1 MSTRR
6 QFIGAVAAG
15 LAGLAAPARG
25 QAPAGLDGWPARSVR
40 VISPTGTGGPGQ
52 NFRLYAEQLKDT
64 FGQSFVLENMPGGS
78 GAIGSMTVARAAP
91 DGHTLLLASNSHIV
105 LAPLVLTNS
114 PVNVKRDY
122 AAIALMFTFPF
133 LLVVNPTL
141 PVRTL
146 RDLVAYAKARP
157 NELNYGSPGV
167 GTGGHLV
174 TELLV
179 KRTGI
184 DAVHIPYQGT
194 TQQLLAA
201 AAGTLQFTFDTVGN
215 ARGLV
220 DAGKVIPLAVTGAQ
234 RASAA
239 PDVPTLKDLVTYA
252 KARPNELNYGSPGVG
267 TGGHLVTELLVK
279 RTGIDAVHI
288 PYQGTTQQLLAA
300 AAGTLQF
307 TFDTVGNA
315 RGLVDAGKVIP
326 LAVTGAQRASAAP
339 GVPTL
344 KELGYDGFDDLFVA
358 NGLLAPT
365 GTSPAVIKAL
375 NREMVRMNTSG
386 PIREKLLDASYE
398 PGTLSPEAY
407 GAMIDRE
414 LKLWGDV
421 VQETGVRVK
430 A

>member
-1 MSTRR
+1 MPTRR
-6 QFIGAVAAG
+6 QFMAV
-15 LAGLAAPARG
+15 LAGSLAGASTAARA
-25 QAPAGLDGWPARSVR
+25 QAPAAGPATVSGWPARSVR
-40 VISPTGTGGPGQ
+40 VISPTGSGGPGQ

-78 GAIGSMTVARAAP
+78 GALGCMAVARSAP

-114 PVNVKRDY
+114 PVIVKRDY
-122 AAIALMFTFPF
+122 TPIALMFTFPF
-133 LLVVNPTL
+133 LLVVNPEL

-146 RDLVAYAKARP
+146 AELVAYAKARP
-157 NELNYGSPGV
+157 GQLNYGSPGV
-167 GTGGHLV
+167 CTGGHLV

-184 DAVHIPYQGT
+184 DAVHVPYQAT

-220 DAGKVIPLAVTGAQ
+220 DAGKVNPLAVTGAR

-239 PDVPTLKDLVTYA
+239 PDVPTLK
-252 KARPNELNYGSPGVG
+252 
-267 TGGHLVTELLVK
+267 
-279 RTGIDAVHI
+279 
-288 PYQGTTQQLLAA
+288 
-300 AAGTLQF
+300 
-307 TFDTVGNA
+307 
-315 RGLVDAGKVIP
+315 
-326 LAVTGAQRASAAP
+326 
-339 GVPTL
+339 
-344 KELGYDGFDDLFVA
+344 ELGCDGFDDLFVA
-358 NGLLAPT
+358 NGLLAPA
-365 GTSPAVIKAL
+365 GTSPAVIAAL
-375 NREMVRMNTSG
+375 NREMVRMNTGG
-386 PIREKLLDASYE
+386 PIREKLIDASYE
-398 PGTLSPEAY
+398 PGTLSPQDY

>member
-1 MSTRR
+1 MPTRR
-6 QFIGAVAAG
+6 QVIGALAG
-15 LAGLAAPARG
+15 GVAGLAAPARA
-25 QAPAGLDGWPARSVR
+25 QAPAVPTTIDGWPARSVR

-78 GAIGSMTVARAAP
+78 GAIGSMTVARSAP

-122 AAIALMFTFPF
+122 APIALIFTFPF
-133 LLVVNPTL
+133 LLVVNPEL

-146 RDLVAYAKARP
+146 KELVAYAKARP
-157 NELNYGSPGV
+157 GQLNYGSPGV

-184 DAVHIPYQGT
+184 EAVHVPYQAT

-220 DAGKVIPLAVTGAQ
+220 EGGKVIALAVTGAR

-239 PDVPTLKDLVTYA
+239 PDVPTLK
-252 KARPNELNYGSPGVG
+252 
-267 TGGHLVTELLVK
+267 
-279 RTGIDAVHI
+279 
-288 PYQGTTQQLLAA
+288 
-300 AAGTLQF
+300 
-307 TFDTVGNA
+307 
-315 RGLVDAGKVIP
+315 
-326 LAVTGAQRASAAP
+326 
-339 GVPTL
+339 
-344 KELGYDGFDDLFVA
+344 ELGYEGFDDLFVA
-358 NGLLAPT
+358 NGLLAPA

-375 NREMVRMNTSG
+375 NREMVRMNASG
-386 PIREKLLDASYE
+386 PIREKLLQASYE
-398 PGTLSPEAY
+398 PGTLSPEEY

>member
-1 MSTRR
+1 MPTRR
-6 QFIGAVAAG
+6 QFLGAIAGAVTGSGAAARAQAPG
-15 LAGLAAPARG
+15 AAPATI
-25 QAPAGLDGWPARSVR
+25 DGWPARTVR

-52 NFRLYAEQLKDT
+52 NFRLYADQLKDT

-78 GAIGSMTVARAAP
+78 GAIGSMAVARSAP

-122 AAIALMFTFPF
+122 APIALMFTFPF
-133 LLVVNPTL
+133 LLVVNPEL
-141 PVRTL
+141 PVRSL
-146 RDLVAYAKARP
+146 KELVAYAKARP
-157 NELNYGSPGV
+157 GQLNYGSPGV

-184 DAVHIPYQGT
+184 DAVHVPYQAT

-220 DAGKVIPLAVTGAQ
+220 EGGKVIALAVTGAQ

-239 PDVPTLKDLVTYA
+239 PDVPTLK
-252 KARPNELNYGSPGVG
+252 
-267 TGGHLVTELLVK
+267 
-279 RTGIDAVHI
+279 
-288 PYQGTTQQLLAA
+288 
-300 AAGTLQF
+300 
-307 TFDTVGNA
+307 
-315 RGLVDAGKVIP
+315 
-326 LAVTGAQRASAAP
+326 
-339 GVPTL
+339 
-344 KELGYDGFDDLFVA
+344 ELGYEGFDDLFVA
-358 NGLLAPT
+358 NGLLAPA
-365 GTSPAVIKAL
+365 GASPGLIKAL
-375 NREMVRMNTSG
+375 NREMVRMNASG
-386 PIREKLLDASYE
+386 PIREKLMQASYE
-398 PGTLSPEAY
+398 PGTLTPEEY

>member
-1 MSTRR
+1 MPTRR
-6 QFIGAVAAG
+6 QFLGAIAGAVAGSGAAARAQAPG
-15 LAGLAAPARG
+15 AAPATI
-25 QAPAGLDGWPARSVR
+25 DGWPARTVR

-52 NFRLYAEQLKDT
+52 NFRLYADQLKDT

-78 GAIGSMTVARAAP
+78 GAIGSMAVARSAP

-122 AAIALMFTFPF
+122 APIALMFTFPF
-133 LLVVNPTL
+133 LLVVNPEL
-141 PVRTL
+141 PVRSL
-146 RDLVAYAKARP
+146 KELVAYAKARP
-157 NELNYGSPGV
+157 GQLNYGSPGV

-184 DAVHIPYQGT
+184 DAVHVPYQAT

-220 DAGKVIPLAVTGAQ
+220 EGGKVIALAVTGAQ

-239 PDVPTLKDLVTYA
+239 PDVPTLK
-252 KARPNELNYGSPGVG
+252 
-267 TGGHLVTELLVK
+267 
-279 RTGIDAVHI
+279 
-288 PYQGTTQQLLAA
+288 
-300 AAGTLQF
+300 
-307 TFDTVGNA
+307 
-315 RGLVDAGKVIP
+315 
-326 LAVTGAQRASAAP
+326 
-339 GVPTL
+339 
-344 KELGYDGFDDLFVA
+344 ELGYEGFDDLFVA
-358 NGLLAPT
+358 NGLLAPA
-365 GTSPAVIKAL
+365 GASPALIKAL
-375 NREMVRMNTSG
+375 NREMVRMNASG
-386 PIREKLLDASYE
+386 PIREKLLQASYE
-398 PGTLSPEAY
+398 PGTLTPEEY

>member
-1 MSTRR
+1 MPTRR
-6 QFIGAVAAG
+6 QFTAAAIGSLAVAS
-15 LAGLAAPARG
+15 AAARA
-25 QAPAGLDGWPARSVR
+25 QAPVTVSGWPTRSVR
-40 VISPTGTGGPGQ
+40 VVSPTGTGGPGQ
-52 NFRLYAEQLKDT
+52 NFRLYADQLKDK

-78 GAIGSMTVARAAP
+78 GAVGCMAVARSAP

-122 AAIALMFTFPF
+122 VPIALMFTFPF
-133 LLVVNPTL
+133 LLVVNPSL

-146 RDLVAYAKARP
+146 AELVAYAKARP
-157 NELNYGSPGV
+157 GQLNYGSPGV

-184 DAVHIPYQGT
+184 EAVHVPYQAT

-220 DAGKVIPLAVTGAQ
+220 EAGKVIALAVTGAR

-239 PDVPTLKDLVTYA
+239 P
-252 KARPNELNYGSPGVG
+252 E
-267 TGGHLVTELLVK
+267 
-279 RTGIDAVHI
+279 
-288 PYQGTTQQLLAA
+288 
-300 AAGTLQF
+300 
-307 TFDTVGNA
+307 
-315 RGLVDAGKVIP
+315 
-326 LAVTGAQRASAAP
+326 
-339 GVPTL
+339 VPTL
-344 KELGYDGFDDLFVA
+344 KELGYAGFDDLFVA
-358 NGLLAPT
+358 NGLLAPA
-365 GTSPAVIKAL
+365 GTAGPVVAAL
-375 NREMVRMNTSG
+375 NREIVRMNASG
-386 PIREKLLDASYE
+386 PIRERLLQASYE
-398 PGTLSPEAY
+398 PGTLSPQGY
-407 GAMIDRE
+407 DAMIDRE
-414 LKLWGDV
+414 LKLWGEV

>member
-25 QAPAGLDGWPARSVR
+25 QAQGAAPAGLDGWPTRSVR

-133 LLVVNPTL
+133 LLVVNPAL
-141 PVRTL
+141 PVR
-146 RDLVAYAKARP
+146 
-157 NELNYGSPGV
+157 
-167 GTGGHLV
+167 
-174 TELLV
+174 
-179 KRTGI
+179 
-184 DAVHIPYQGT
+184 
-194 TQQLLAA
+194 
-201 AAGTLQFTFDTVGN
+201 
-215 ARGLV
+215 
-220 DAGKVIPLAVTGAQ
+220 
-234 RASAA
+234 
-239 PDVPTLKDLVTYA
+239 TLKDLVTYA

-300 AAGTLQF
+300 AGTLQF

-315 RGLVDAGKVIP
+315 CGLVDAGGKVIP
-326 LAVTGAQRASAAP
+326 LAVTGATRQRRTRRPHAQ
-339 GVPTL
+339 
-344 KELGYDGFDDLFVA
+344 
-358 NGLLAPT
+358 
-365 GTSPAVIKAL
+365 GTRL
-375 NREMVRMNTSG
+375 
-386 PIREKLLDASYE
+386 
-398 PGTLSPEAY
+398 
-407 GAMIDRE
+407 
-414 LKLWGDV
+414 
-421 VQETGVRVK
+421 
-430 A
+430 

>member
-1 MSTRR
+1 MPTRR
-6 QFIGAVAAG
+6 QLVAALSAA
-15 LAGLAAPARG
+15 LAGASGAARG
-25 QAPAGLDGWPARSVR
+25 QTPSAPPATVNGWPARSVR

-52 NFRLYAEQLKDT
+52 NFRLYAEQLKDA

-78 GAIGSMTVARAAP
+78 GAIGCMAVARAAP

-114 PVNVKRDY
+114 PVNVKRDF
-122 AAIALMFTFPF
+122 APIALMFTFPF
-133 LLVVNPTL
+133 LLVVNPEL

-146 RDLVAYAKARP
+146 AELVAYAKARP
-157 NELNYGSPGV
+157 GTLNYGSPGV

-184 DAVHIPYQGT
+184 EAVHVPYQGT

-220 DAGKVIPLAVTGAQ
+220 DAGKVIPLAVTGAR

-239 PDVPTLKDLVTYA
+239 PDVPTLK
-252 KARPNELNYGSPGVG
+252 
-267 TGGHLVTELLVK
+267 
-279 RTGIDAVHI
+279 
-288 PYQGTTQQLLAA
+288 
-300 AAGTLQF
+300 
-307 TFDTVGNA
+307 
-315 RGLVDAGKVIP
+315 
-326 LAVTGAQRASAAP
+326 
-339 GVPTL
+339 
-344 KELGYDGFDDLFVA
+344 ELGYEGFDDLFVA

-365 GTSPAVIKAL
+365 GTPSAILDAL
-375 NREMVRMNTSG
+375 NREMVRMNANG
-386 PIREKLLDASYE
+386 PIREKLIDASYE
-398 PGTLSPEAY
+398 PGTLSPVQY

-414 LKLWGDV
+414 LKLWGEV

>member
-15 LAGLAAPARG
+15 LAGLAAPARA
-25 QAPAGLDGWPARSVR
+25 QAPGAAQAGLDGWPARSVR

-52 NFRLYAEQLKDT
+52 NIRLYAEQLKDT
-64 FGQSFVLENMPGGS
+64 FGQNMPGGS

-91 DGHTLLLASNSHIV
+91 DGLTLLLASNSHIV

-133 LLVVNPTL
+133 LLVVNPDL

-146 RDLVAYAKARP
+146 KELVAYAKARRG
-157 NELNYGSPGV
+157 ELNYGSPGV

-184 DAVHIPYQGT
+184 EAVHVPYQGT

-220 DAGKVIPLAVTGAQ
+220 EAGKVIPLAVTGAQ

-239 PDVPTLKDLVTYA
+239 PD
-252 KARPNELNYGSPGVG
+252 
-267 TGGHLVTELLVK
+267 
-279 RTGIDAVHI
+279 
-288 PYQGTTQQLLAA
+288 
-300 AAGTLQF
+300 
-307 TFDTVGNA
+307 
-315 RGLVDAGKVIP
+315 
-326 LAVTGAQRASAAP
+326 
-339 GVPTL
+339 VPTL

-365 GTSPAVIKAL
+365 GTSPVVIKAL
-375 NREMVRMNTSG
+375 NREMVRMNASG
-386 PIREKLLDASYE
+386 PIREKLLQASYE
-398 PGTLSPEAY
+398 PGTLSPEEYA
-407 GAMIDRE
+407 AMIDRE